1 MINAEQIQ
9 GHWDSIRGKLKE
21 RWGQLTDDDLKIVGG
36 NINQLIGA
44 IEKKTGEGRANIE
57 RFINEQMSD
66 EDSVLNRARETAREY
81 AQGAKEYAQDATDR
95 VREGYSQVSGQMREG
110 YSRIERQVK
119 EHPAQ
124 STLAMFGLGM
134 ITGLVLGLMVRSE

>member
-1 MINAEQIQ
+1 MINAQQIE

-36 NINQLIGA
+36 NVNQLIGA
-44 IEKKTGEGRANIE
+44 IEKKTGEGRERIE
-57 RFINEQMSD
+57 RFID
-66 EDSVLNRARETAREY
+66 EMVEDQDSTFNRARETAQHAREAARDY
-81 AQGAKEYAQDATDR
+81 AYQAGDR
-95 VREGYSQVSGQMREG
+95 MREG
-110 YSRIERQVK
+110 YAHLAGPMREGYAGLERHVK

-124 STLAMFGLGM
+124 STFAMFGLGM